1 MCMIL
6 VSREGDKI
14 KVLESLRYI
23 VVRKKFKF
31 SIGTVLIIGIM
42 VLALMSRDNE
52 ENKINADTSHIEYDE
67 NQILII
73 NRTVNGAEGHQDE
86 GIFIDVKG
94 RVYSYNFSQ
103 TIYQEISDTDAELI
117 AKLKDIQT
125 YAEPVMTVEDSVISQ
140 AINLCFNI
148 DSAETYETELTAYDA
163 GSRILYV
170 YDGNNMIS
178 CRQSGDYEGA
188 LTSVSAQ
195 KFIEYFDE
203 TLMPEISSYCE
214 QMTEEEYADR
224 KVYYYTGNALYL
236 QNIHCGFREN
246 AKDSGMY
253 VVTNEEERTALEGIL
268 GSDFGIA
275 EWQNGKAIDCIFF
288 IEVVNVSCGGYEL
301 KSEGILCQGGEFEF
315 VPSKD
320 SKVPG
325 DGEMVS
331 EALDGFVFVA
341 AFPKEVA
348 ELFVEPVNGHYL
360 DFRGNEWIRPN

>member
-1 MCMIL
+1 M
-6 VSREGDKI
+6 
-14 KVLESLRYI
+14 
-23 VVRKKFKF
+23 RKKFLF
-31 SIGTVLIIGIM
+31 SIRAVLIIGIL
-42 VLALMSRDNE
+42 VLVLMSHDDV
-52 ENKINADTSHIEYDE
+52 ENAINADTSHIEYDE

-73 NRTVNGAEGHQDE
+73 NRTVNGAAGHQDE

-94 RVYSYNFSQ
+94 RVYSYSFSQ
-103 TIYQEISDTDAELI
+103 TIHQETSDTDAEFI
-117 AKLKDIQT
+117 EKLKDIQT

-170 YDGNNMIS
+170 YNGNNMIS
-178 CRQSGDYEGA
+178 CRKSGDYEGA
-188 LTSVSAQ
+188 LTSVSAK
-195 KFIEYFDE
+195 KFFEYFDE
-203 TLMPEISSYCE
+203 TLLPEISSYCE
-214 QMTEEEYADR
+214 QMTEEEYVGR
-224 KVYYYTGNALYL
+224 RVYYYTENALYL
-236 QNIHCGFREN
+236 QNIHCGFQEN
-246 AKDSGMY
+246 VEDAGRY

-288 IEVVNVSCGGYEL
+288 IEVVNVSSSGYSGYDI
-301 KSEGILCQGGEFEF
+301 KREGILCQSGEFEF

-320 SKVPG
+320 SKVPS

-331 EALDGFVFVA
+331 EVLDGFVFVA

-348 ELFVEPVNGHYL
+348 ELFVEPVNGRYF